1 MGKIYAGTSGWAYGS
16 WKPKFYPRKLG
27 ASRYLNYYATRL
39 NSVEVNYTFSKDVSA
54 ELLHGW
60 VADTPAEFVFA
71 VKAHRR
77 ITHIK
82 RLRGEALQA
91 TADFL
96 DSLERLREAK
106 KLGPV
111 LFQLPPNFKC
121 DVPRLRDFLAVLPP
135 GLRAAFEFRHESW
148 FVEEVYGVLRGAGVA
163 LCRAESEKIVTPSVA
178 TADFH
183 YLRMRKPSN
192 SARSV
197 AQKVRRLAQSGDVFV
212 YFKHEGTPEGAFNAE
227 AVLRSASQKRA
238 ARN

>member
-27 ASRYLNYYATRL
+27 AARFLNYYATRL
-39 NSVEVNYTFSKDVSA
+39 SSVEVNHTFSKDVSA
-54 ELLHGW
+54 ELLSGW
-60 VADTPAEFVFA
+60 VADTPEDFVFA

-77 ITHIK
+77 ITHMQ

-96 DSLERLREAK
+96 QSLEPLRLAN

-121 DVPRLRDFLAVLPP
+121 DVARLREFLAALPP

-183 YLRMRKPSN
+183 YLRLRKASYF
-192 SARSV
+192 ARSV

-212 YFKHEGTPEGAFNAE
+212 YFKHEDTPEGALNAE
-227 AVLRSASQKRA
+227 AVLRSAR
-238 ARN
+238 RNQATRN

>member
-1 MGKIYAGTSGWAYGS
+1 MGKIYAGTSGWAYTS

-39 NSVEVNYTFSKDVSA
+39 NSVEVNHTFSKDVSA
-54 ELLHGW
+54 ELLRGW
-60 VADTPAEFVFA
+60 VADTPEDFVFA

-77 ITHIK
+77 ITHLK
-82 RLRGEALQA
+82 RLRGEALPA

-96 DSLERLREAK
+96 QSLEPLRQEN

-121 DVPRLRDFLAVLPP
+121 DVSRLREFLAVLPR
-135 GLRAAFEFRHESW
+135 GLRVAFEFRHESW
-148 FVEEVYGVLRGAGVA
+148 FVDEIYAVLRSAGMA
-163 LCRAESEKIVTPSVA
+163 LCQAESEKIVTPSVA

-183 YLRMRKPSN
+183 YLRLRKASYTAKP
-192 SARSV
+192 V

-212 YFKHEGTPEGAFNAE
+212 YFKHEDTPQGALNAE
-227 AVLRSASQKRA
+227 IVLALTRKK
-238 ARN
+238 